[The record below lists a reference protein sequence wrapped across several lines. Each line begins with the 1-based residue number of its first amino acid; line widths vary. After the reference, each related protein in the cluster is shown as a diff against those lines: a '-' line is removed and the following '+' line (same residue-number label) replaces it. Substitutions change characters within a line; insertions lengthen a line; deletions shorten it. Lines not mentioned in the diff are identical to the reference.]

1 MNKYRLQIWQY
12 DRLWGCFE
20 SEGPQAKFAIQDMHH
35 RLPAEHGFQCKLFIA
50 RDEKRII
57 ESGPAGIRLLAAEV
71 LYEEKAWPLLIHQ
84 PA

>member
-1 MNKYRLQIWQY
+1 MSRACPECKASLGQ
-12 DRLWGCFE
+12 
-20 SEGPQAKFAIQDMHH
+20 
-35 RLPAEHGFQCKLFIA
+35 GFQCKLFIA

-71 LYEEKAWPLLIHQ
+71 LYEEMAWPLLIQ